1 MGCPLG
7 RSGWVILRG
16 MLGWVR
22 DREWADSIRLVL
34 IFCHYTCGLSWFIAR
49 YVCEVVTHPLLSIPF
64 FVPFLGKHVAQVG
77 QARYPT
83 RASTLPHLGT
93 FPSPPVP
100 NIPLFHHT
108 NIFLFLSLSP
118 ATQSPQSAI
127 SSHYLSPHVPHPL
140 PSSPAV
146 IKLYEI
152 LQTASGQLPDTFPS
166 NTPGF
171 ASRQCVDNPKSVIR
185 ACLYFGIL
193 EEWILFVF

>member
-1 MGCPLG
+1 MAFSQSNLFLPLGKVRMGCPLG

-22 DREWADSIRLVL
+22 DRGWGLIPSDLFSFSVIILAVYRSICLRGGDASPPL
-34 IFCHYTCGLSWFIAR
+34 YT
-49 YVCEVVTHPLLSIPF
+49 V

-118 ATQSPQSAI
+118 AMQSPQSAI
-127 SSHYLSPHVPHPL
+127 PSHYLSPHHS
-140 PSSPAV
+140 PS
-146 IKLYEI
+146 
-152 LQTASGQLPDTFPS
+152 T
-166 NTPGF
+166 
-171 ASRQCVDNPKSVIR
+171 SV
-185 ACLYFGIL
+185 LVGSYKT
-193 EEWILFVF
+193 V

>member
-1 MGCPLG
+1 MVY
-7 RSGWVILRG
+7 RSICLRG
-16 MLGWVR
+16 GDASPPL
-22 DREWADSIRLVL
+22 
-34 IFCHYTCGLSWFIAR
+34 YTVFLSRFW
-49 YVCEVVTHPLLSIPF
+49 
-64 FVPFLGKHVAQVG
+64 
-77 QARYPT
+77 
-83 RASTLPHLGT
+83 ASTLPKWGKHVTQQGQARCPTWAHFL
-93 FPSPPVP
+93 FLSCPKSS
-100 NIPLFHHT
+100 LFHHT

-127 SSHYLSPHVPHPL
+127 PSHYLSPHHSPST

-152 LQTASGQLPDTFPS
+152 FQTASGQLPDTFPS

-171 ASRQCVDNPKSVIR
+171 ASRQCVDNPNSVIR

>member
-1 MGCPLG
+1 MAFNQSNLFLPLG
-7 RSGWVILRG
+7 KVRMGYPTWKVRMGYPTWNVRMGLRPRVG
-16 MLGWVR
+16 
-22 DREWADSIRLVL
+22 ADAIRLVL

-49 YVCEVVTHPLLSIPF
+49 YVCEVVTHPLLSTPF

-118 ATQSPQSAI
+118 ATHSPQSAI
-127 SSHYLSPHVPHPL
+127 PSYYLSPHHS
-140 PSSPAV
+140 PS
-146 IKLYEI
+146 
-152 LQTASGQLPDTFPS
+152 T
-166 NTPGF
+166 
-171 ASRQCVDNPKSVIR
+171 SV
-185 ACLYFGIL
+185 LVGSYKT
-193 EEWILFVF
+193 V